1 MIHTK
6 SYLQGLKSLIGIRSP
21 ALALAASFIALGAIF
36 KQAGFSLE
44 QSVASSLFT
53 YALPGQLVMTESY
66 LLCASLINIFISVWL
81 VNFRFYPMT
90 VALMPALQHIS
101 QPRWKY
107 YLSCHFLAV
116 SSWLIMKDG
125 YKKIDKKYRLDY
137 WIGIGSGTLSSA
149 VLSTLFGYLIS
160 EYLNNNMMIA

>member
-66 LLCASLINIFISVWL
+66 LLGASLINIFIS
-81 VNFRFYPMT
+81 
-90 VALMPALQHIS
+90 S
-101 QPRWKY
+101 
-107 YLSCHFLAV
+107 LS
-116 SSWLIMKDG
+116 KP
-125 YKKIDKKYRLDY
+125 
-137 WIGIGSGTLSSA
+137 
-149 VLSTLFGYLIS
+149 
-160 EYLNNNMMIA
+160 

>member
-1 MIHTK
+1 
-6 SYLQGLKSLIGIRSP
+6 
-21 ALALAASFIALGAIF
+21 
-36 KQAGFSLE
+36 
-44 QSVASSLFT
+44 
-53 YALPGQLVMTESY
+53 
-66 LLCASLINIFISVWL
+66 
-81 VNFRFYPMT
+81 MT
-90 VALMPALQHIS
+90 VALMPALQHKS

-160 EYLNNNMMIA
+160 DYLNNNMMIALAIVNPVYFLCMMIGAMKNIKTTIAIVIGIILGPLFYLTIPEWSILIAGFIGGTAAFLMKGKNNDI